1 MSNIKKTSLVQEVS
15 RIALYYAIIFY
26 GVYYFATEKLDIDSN
41 WYSVSY
47 CFLMLTSLFF
57 VFMIFFC
64 YRTSL
69 TDINDPV
76 RYWRERGYLVNPKSD
91 EYDDLFA
98 DFILKYY
105 SSGDV
110 KNRISDAFHTVISV
124 LNLVVIVIAGLMHW
138 RLTDQM
144 TIAPWSFIPQIFLLL
159 YFIAYLA
166 ISGLCRVITNRY
178 PGEARRVRLIDPYL
192 LLHP

>member
-1 MSNIKKTSLVQEVS
+1 MNNIKKTSLLQEVS

-64 YRTSL
+64 YRTAL
-69 TDINDPV
+69 TDINNPV
-76 RYWRERGYLVNPKSD
+76 RYWRERGYSVNPKSD

-144 TIAPWSFIPQIFLLL
+144 TIDPWSFIPQIFLLL

-178 PGEARRVRLIDPYL
+178 PGEARRARIIDPYL

>member
-1 MSNIKKTSLVQEVS
+1 MNKNKKQSLVSELS
-15 RIALYYAIIFY
+15 RVTLYYAIIFY
-26 GVYYFATEKLDIDSN
+26 AVYYYATEKLDINSA

-47 CFLMLTSLFF
+47 YFLMLTSLFF

-64 YRTSL
+64 HRMAL
-69 TDINDPV
+69 ADINNPV
-76 RYWRERGYLVNPKSD
+76 RYWRERGYSVNPASD

-105 SSGDV
+105 SSEDV
-110 KNRISDAFHTVISV
+110 KNRISDAFYTVISV
-124 LNLVVIVIAGLMHW
+124 LNLAAIVIAGLMHW
-138 RLTDQM
+138 RLTDQV
-144 TIAPWSFIPQIFLLL
+144 TINPWSFIPQIFLLL

-178 PGEARRVRLIDPYL
+178 PGEARRARIIDPYL

>member
-26 GVYYFATEKLDIDSN
+26 AVYYYATEKLDINSN

-47 CFLMLTSLFF
+47 CFLMFTSLFF

-64 YRTSL
+64 YRTAL
-69 TDINDPV
+69 TDINNPV
-76 RYWRERGYLVNPKSD
+76 RYWRERGYSVNPESD
-91 EYDDLFA
+91 EYDALFA

-124 LNLVVIVIAGLMHW
+124 LNLVVIVIAGLIHW
-138 RLTDQM
+138 RVTEQM
-144 TIAPWSFIPQIFLLL
+144 TIEPWSFIPQIFLLL

-178 PGEARRVRLIDPYL
+178 PGEARRARIIDPYL

>member
-1 MSNIKKTSLVQEVS
+1 MNNIKKTSLVQEVS
-15 RIALYYAIIFY
+15 RIALYYSIIFY

-64 YRTSL
+64 YRTAL
-69 TDINDPV
+69 TDINNPV
-76 RYWRERGYLVNPKSD
+76 RYWRERGYSVNPKSD

-144 TIAPWSFIPQIFLLL
+144 TIDLWSFIPQIFLLL

-178 PGEARRVRLIDPYL
+178 PGEARRARIIDPYL

>member
-1 MSNIKKTSLVQEVS
+1 MNKNKKQSLVSELS

-26 GVYYFATEKLDIDSN
+26 AVYYYATEKLDINSN

-47 CFLMLTSLFF
+47 CFLMFTSLFF

-64 YRTSL
+64 YRTAL
-69 TDINDPV
+69 TDINNPV
-76 RYWRERGYLVNPKSD
+76 RYWRERGYSVNPESD
-91 EYDDLFA
+91 EYDALFA

-124 LNLVVIVIAGLMHW
+124 LNLVVIVIAGLIHW
-138 RLTDQM
+138 RVTEQM
-144 TIAPWSFIPQIFLLL
+144 TIEPWSFIPQIFLLL

-178 PGEARRVRLIDPYL
+178 PGEARRARIIDPYL

>member
-1 MSNIKKTSLVQEVS
+1 MNKNKKQSLVSELS
-15 RIALYYAIIFY
+15 RITLYCATIFY
-26 GVYYFATEKLDIDSN
+26 GVYYFATEKLDIGST

-47 CFLMLTSLFF
+47 YFLMVISLFL
-57 VFMIFFC
+57 VFMLFSC
-64 YRTSL
+64 YRMAL

-76 RYWRERGYLVNPKSD
+76 RHWMERGYSVSHTAD
-91 EYDDLFA
+91 EYDELFT

-110 KNRISDAFHTVISV
+110 KNRISDAFQTVISI
-124 LNLVVIVIAGLMHW
+124 LDLAAIVIAGLMYW
-138 RLTDQM
+138 RLTDQV
-144 TIAPWSFIPQIFLLL
+144 TITPWSFIPQIFLLL

-178 PGEARRVRLIDPYL
+178 PGEARRARIIDPYL

>member
-26 GVYYFATEKLDIDSN
+26 AVYYYATEKLDINSN

-47 CFLMLTSLFF
+47 CFLMFTSLFF

-64 YRTSL
+64 YRTAL
-69 TDINDPV
+69 TDINNPV
-76 RYWRERGYLVNPKSD
+76 RYWRERGYSVNPKSD

-124 LNLVVIVIAGLMHW
+124 LNLVVIVIAGLIHW
-138 RLTDQM
+138 RVTEQM
-144 TIAPWSFIPQIFLLL
+144 TIEPWSFIPQIFLLL

-178 PGEARRVRLIDPYL
+178 PGEARRARIIDPYL